1 MTLARSTSSIAMK
14 PHQILFAFIAASVSA
29 CGNSDHATAA
39 NPPGPKTFALQTVA
53 GRVLPAMVGGG
64 EATRVEIIADT
75 IHLGADTHGR
85 GTETLV
91 TRTVNISSGTF
102 ELLREDR
109 DFQYRIFRG
118 RIEMDFACN
127 DMPAG
132 SPPACVAP
140 PHYSGVFGDD
150 VVSLDAA
157 LGYPTPMRFE
167 RIGE

>member
-1 MTLARSTSSIAMK
+1 MK
-14 PHQILFAFIAASVSA
+14 PHRILFAFIAAGVSA
-29 CGNSDHATAA
+29 CGNSDGATSV
-39 NPPGPKTFALQTVA
+39 NPPGPKTFALQAVA
-53 GRVLPAMVGGG
+53 GQVLPAMISNTDV
-64 EATRVEIIADT
+64 TRFEILADT
-75 IHLGADTHGR
+75 IHLGPDMHGR

-91 TRTVNISSGTF
+91 TRTVNTLSGTF
-102 ELLREDR
+102 ELLKEDR

-127 DMPAG
+127 DMPVG
-132 SPPACVAP
+132 SPPSCVAP
-140 PHYSGVFGDD
+140 PHYSGLFGDD